1 MSETVALIGVGAMG
15 KALLSRLR
23 LANKKVRAYDV
34 SEAGREAA
42 RANGA
47 EVVGSA
53 AEAAKGATHI
63 HIFVRT
69 DDQMIEATMGPNGV
83 LTTAT
88 AGSLLIL
95 HPTVLPKT
103 TLRVGDA
110 AKAKRV
116 KVLDV
121 PITSVPAKV
130 QAGEAAFLV
139 GGDKDV
145 ADAARP
151 YMLELGASFYY
162 FGTLGSGNVA
172 KLAKNFA
179 NAATRIVVDESL
191 RLVESIGIDPK
202 QFLDMM
208 RDMDQGSLVA
218 TWEKTFNIANG
229 HASHRPATNLFNK
242 DLVLAAEYGESTGLD
257 LPIAKGAAVT
267 GLKWSA
273 LWERQKAGRVTS

>member
-69 DDQMIEATMGPNGV
+69 DDQMIDVTMGPNGV
-83 LTTAT
+83 LATAA

-130 QAGEAAFLV
+130 QSGEAAFLV

-162 FGTLGSGNVA
+162 FGPLGSGNVA

-179 NAATRIVVDESL
+179 NAASRIVLDESL

-208 RDMDQGSLVA
+208 RDMDPGSLISN
-218 TWEKTFNIANG
+218 WERSFNIENR

-242 DLVLAAEYGESTGLD
+242 DLALAAEYGSSTGID
-257 LPIAKGAAVT
+257 LPVAKGAAAT

-273 LWERQKAGRVTS
+273 LWEQQKAGRVTS

>member
-1 MSETVALIGVGAMG
+1 MSDTVALIGVGAMG

-23 LANKKVRAYDV
+23 IANKSVRAYDV

-47 EVVGSA
+47 EVCGSA
-53 AEAAKGATHI
+53 AEAAQGAAYI

-69 DDQMIEATMGPNGV
+69 DDQMIDTTIGPNGV
-83 LTTAT
+83 LAT
-88 AGSLLIL
+88 AAPGSLLIL

-103 TLRVGDA
+103 TQQVGEA

-116 KVLDV
+116 RVLDV

-151 YMLELGASFYY
+151 YMLELGASFYH
-162 FGTLGSGNVA
+162 FGPLGCGNVA
-172 KLAKNFA
+172 KLAKNYA
-179 NAATRIVVDESL
+179 NAASRIVLDDSL

-202 QFLDMM
+202 QFLDMV

-242 DLVLAAEYGESTGLD
+242 DLVLAAEYAESAGLD
-257 LPIAKGAAVT
+257 LPVAKGAAVT
-267 GLKWSA
+267 GLQWAA
-273 LWERQKAGRVTS
+273 LWERQKAARSTS